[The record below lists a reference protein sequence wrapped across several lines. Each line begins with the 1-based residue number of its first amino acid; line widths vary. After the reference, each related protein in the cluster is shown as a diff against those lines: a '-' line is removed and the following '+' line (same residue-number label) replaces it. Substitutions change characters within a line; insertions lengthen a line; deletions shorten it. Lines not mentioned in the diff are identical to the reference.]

1 MRLTGLLA
9 LLLFV
14 LIVFYAAPAA
24 SFAQTANTPAVKS
37 DNPESDSMAL
47 LPDKVQLVRNRVS
60 ERPLVAS
67 QPLLE
72 HNGDLV
78 LRESIQDGQPS
89 DDLTCLKLRTYIV
102 ARDDKTTDAT
112 HPVRKVDCTP
122 ARKFNFK
129 TADIRGEDKNS
140 PPALK

>member
-1 MRLTGLLA
+1 MKLTGLLA

-24 SFAQTANTPAVKS
+24 SFAQTTNTPAVKS
-37 DNPESDSMAL
+37 DNTESDSTAL
-47 LPDKVQLVRNRVS
+47 LPEKLQLVRNRVS
-60 ERPLVAS
+60 ERPLVPP

-72 HNGDLV
+72 YNGDLV
-78 LRESIQDGQPS
+78 LRESMQDSQQT
-89 DDLTCLKLRTYIV
+89 DDFTCLKLRTYIV

-122 ARKFNFK
+122 ARKFNYK
-129 TADIRGEDKNS
+129 TADVRVEDKNS
-140 PPALK
+140 QPALK

>member
-14 LIVFYAAPAA
+14 LIVFFAAPAA
-24 SFAQTANTPAVKS
+24 SYAQTANPPAEKS
-37 DNPESDSMAL
+37 GNAESNSNANVAET
-47 LPDKVQLVRNRVS
+47 VQLIRNGVS

-67 QPLLE
+67 QPLVE
-72 HNGDLV
+72 HGGDLV
-78 LRESIQDGQPS
+78 LRESLPDSRQA
-89 DDLTCLKLRTYIV
+89 DDFTCLKLRTYIV

-129 TADIRGEDKNS
+129 TADIRTEDQKLQ
-140 PPALK
+140 PAMK

>member
-37 DNPESDSMAL
+37 DNTESDSLAV
-47 LPDKVQLVRNRVS
+47 LPEKLQLVRNRVS

-67 QPLLE
+67 QPLIE

-78 LRESIQDGQPS
+78 LRESLQDSQQ
-89 DDLTCLKLRTYIV
+89 DDFTCLKLRTYIV

-112 HPVRKVDCTP
+112 HPVRKIDCTP
-122 ARKFNFK
+122 ARKFNYK
-129 TADIRGEDKNS
+129 TADIRVEDKNS
-140 PPALK
+140 QPALK

>member
-14 LIVFYAAPAA
+14 LIVFFAAPAA
-24 SFAQTANTPAVKS
+24 SYAQTANPPAVPS
-37 DNPESDSMAL
+37 GNTSPNSGVLTEA
-47 LPDKVQLVRNRVS
+47 VRARVS

-72 HNGDLV
+72 HGGDLV
-78 LRESIQDGQPS
+78 LRESLQDSQQA
-89 DDLTCLKLRTYIV
+89 DDFTCLKLRTYIV

-129 TADIRGEDKNS
+129 TADIRTQDQKLQ
-140 PPALK
+140 PAMK

>member
-24 SFAQTANTPAVKS
+24 SFGQTANTPAVKS
-37 DNPESDSMAL
+37 DNHETDSMTL
-47 LPDKVQLVRNRVS
+47 LPEKLQLARDRVS

-78 LRESIQDGQPS
+78 LRESLQDLQQS
-89 DDLTCLKLRTYIV
+89 DDFDCLKLRTYIV

-129 TADIRGEDKNS
+129 TADIRIDDKS
-140 PPALK
+140 SQPASK

>member
-14 LIVFYAAPAA
+14 LIIFFAAPAA
-24 SFAQTANTPAVKS
+24 SYAQTANPPAVKS
-37 DNPESDSMAL
+37 GNDESNSNANVAET
-47 LPDKVQLVRNRVS
+47 VQLSRNRVS

-72 HNGDLV
+72 HGGDLV
-78 LRESIQDGQPS
+78 LRESLQDSRQA
-89 DDLTCLKLRTYIV
+89 DDFTCLKLRTYIV

-129 TADIRGEDKNS
+129 TADIRTEDQKLQ
-140 PPALK
+140 PAMK

>member
-37 DNPESDSMAL
+37 DNNQSESTAL
-47 LPDKVQLVRNRVS
+47 LPEKLQLARERVS

-78 LRESIQDGQPS
+78 LRESLQDSQQVN
-89 DDLTCLKLRTYIV
+89 DFDCLKLRTYIV

-140 PPALK
+140 QPALK